1 MNHAS
6 HFSTAGRFC
15 SCVRAERAVWP
26 VRRVPLESP
35 VRLRSPILFMQLLM
49 DKGTSMILLID
60 ALHPDHTAVCINGR
74 GLRRLGKR
82 AAPGAKILRIE
93 IINLPAFVAPYF
105 PHCTHLPFLSQPVDL
120 ILSHPHPF
128 EKSILQEILS
138 LFRFP
143 APAERP
149 GNQGSLP
156 ENGRLPCTVF
166 ICQARSDVRRVPF
179 RVFLR
184 FGNRLRLGLAVFRQS
199 ILLLAGGKLPRR

>member
-1 MNHAS
+1 MPSTRITLPSAS
-6 HFSTAGRFC
+6 M
-15 SCVRAERAVWP
+15 AVDFGGWVNAP
-26 VRRVPLESP
+26 
-35 VRLRSPILFMQLLM
+35 
-49 DKGTSMILLID
+49 
-60 ALHPDHTAVCINGR
+60 HR
-74 GLRRLGKR
+74 G
-82 AAPGAKILRIE
+82 PKILRIE

-105 PHCTHLPFLSQPVDL
+105 PHCTHPALSFSQPVDL
-120 ILSHPHPF
+120 FYHIRIRF

-143 APAERP
+143 VPAERP

-156 ENGRLPCTVF
+156 ENGRLSCTVF

-199 ILLLAGGKLPRR
+199 TAPCGREASRRLTSAPWRSGTPSWEPGTPVEGRFVEHRLTDIQNRPA

>member
-1 MNHAS
+1 
-6 HFSTAGRFC
+6 
-15 SCVRAERAVWP
+15 
-26 VRRVPLESP
+26 
-35 VRLRSPILFMQLLM
+35 
-49 DKGTSMILLID
+49 MILLID

-128 EKSILQEILS
+128 EKSILRKIRS

-149 GNQGSLP
+149 GNQESLP
-156 ENGRLPCTVF
+156 KT
-166 ICQARSDVRRVPF
+166 
-179 RVFLR
+179 
-184 FGNRLRLGLAVFRQS
+184 
-199 ILLLAGGKLPRR
+199 AGFPVLF